1 MAKAIGVGGVFLKAR
16 DPKALAAWYAK
27 NLGIDQTEE
36 GSLVFDSF
44 NPPGMTVFAHF
55 PEGTN
60 YFGEG
65 SQQAMVNFR
74 VDDLDKM
81 LERLAAANVVID
93 PNRMEFSYGRF
104 AWIQD
109 PEGNRVELWDPAK
122 KR

>member
-44 NPPGMTVFAHF
+44 SPPGMTVFAHF
-55 PEGTN
+55 PEDTN

-109 PEGNRVELWDPAK
+109 PEGNRVELWEPAK